1 MSDSPEQLFADLLA
15 REPARPFVTYY
26 DEASG
31 ERSEL
36 SARSLANW
44 VAKTHHL
51 LVDEL
56 GLGAGDT
63 AAIALPLHWISL
75 APLLGCLTAG
85 LALAADG
92 PADVAFVVP
101 GTDVDAP
108 DRFVIAPESAR
119 VGIGAEAQDGADY
132 VAAVRPHADAWPG
145 VRFGASPEDPCWGGL
160 SRAEVAALAL
170 ARADELGW
178 APGTRVLCTR
188 EWAGPADWLD
198 TVLAPLAA
206 GGSVVYVRGASG
218 EVLERRAAQER
229 ATATLS

>member
-1 MSDSPEQLFADLLA
+1 MPSSPEQLFADLLA

-56 GLGAGDT
+56 GLGPGDS

-75 APLLGCLTAG
+75 PPLLGCLTAG
-85 LALAADG
+85 LALAVDG

-101 GTDVDAP
+101 GASGDAL
-108 DRFVIAPESAR
+108 DRFVIAPDSAR
-119 VGIGAEAQDGADY
+119 IGLGTETPDGVDY

-145 VRFGASPEDPCWGGL
+145 VRFGATPADPCWDGR
-160 SRAEVAALAL
+160 SRAEVAALA
-170 ARADELGW
+170 ASRADELGW
-178 APGTRVLCTR
+178 GPGARVLCTR
-188 EWAGPADWLD
+188 EWTAPADWLD
-198 TVLAPLAA
+198 TVLAPLAV
-206 GGSVVYVRGASG
+206 GGSVVYVRGASDD
-218 EVLERRAAQER
+218 VLERRAAQER
-229 ATATLS
+229 VTATLS